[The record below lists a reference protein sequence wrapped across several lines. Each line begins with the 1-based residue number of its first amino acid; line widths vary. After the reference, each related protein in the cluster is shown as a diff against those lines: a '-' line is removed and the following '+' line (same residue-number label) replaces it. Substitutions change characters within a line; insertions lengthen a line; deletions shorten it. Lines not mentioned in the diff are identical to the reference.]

1 MPPIEI
7 AVLRCV
13 GEILKKEVNL
23 DTSVKNTPN
32 WDSLKMVQIIM
43 SLDENG
49 IGVPLEKLAT
59 VESIRDLVRISFRE
73 SE

>member
-1 MPPIEI
+1 MSSIEI
-7 AVLRCV
+7 DVLKHV

-32 WDSLKMVQIIM
+32 WDSLKMVQIVM
-43 SLDENG
+43 LLDENG

-59 VESIRDLVRISFRE
+59 VESVRDLIRIAYKE
-73 SE
+73 SD